1 MDTKRLTQI
10 SKSIAKALRHKPERL
25 GLKLTLSGWVAV
37 DDLLHA
43 LLHKNMPVS
52 RAELEEVVAKNDKQ
66 RFSFDASGQNIRAN
80 QGHSIPVDLGL
91 TPLEPPELL
100 YHGTTQSA
108 LPSILETGLTRMN
121 RHHVHLSSDT
131 QTALRVGSRHGK
143 AVILQI
149 AALEMYQQG
158 MVFFCSENGV
168 WLTDAVP
175 PTFLFVLQ

>member
-1 MDTKRLTQI
+1 MEQQVLIRI
-10 SKSIAKALRHKPERL
+10 SKTIAKALRHKPESL
-25 GLKLTLSGWVAV
+25 GLKPTLSGWVAV

-43 LLHKNMPVS
+43 LKHKNMPVS
-52 RAELEEVVAKNDKQ
+52 RAELEQVVAQNDKQ

-80 QGHSIPVDLGL
+80 QGHSIAVDLGL
-91 TPLEPPELL
+91 IALEPPELL

-108 LPSILETGLTRMN
+108 LPSILETGLARMN
-121 RHHVHLSSDT
+121 RHHVHLSKDT

-149 AALEMYQQG
+149 AALEMHQQG
-158 MVFFCSENGV
+158 IEFFCSDNGV

-175 PTFLFVLQ
+175 PEYLRCLE